1 MLAKLEIKQSGV
13 RPSQPGVKFTIP
25 LSGYGGTS
33 NIILEDQRKQ
43 ADGYVATLTD
53 IAVSRVSKVCLC
65 VRNTGSRAAFIKA
78 IVFSDVQ
85 KRSVMEPSVVSLA
98 PSQFVLKERTQEVIT
113 VLMKSTKREQNLCQS
128 ANALLATVCL
138 FSYDLPQRPNEAH
151 IFYGNMSKI
160 VVSLLGSTKSTDC
173 EQSNHTEL
181 LLPSAR
187 HSSETDSGLPN
198 GNVSLDVLPVKGP
211 QGPALRVTE
220 PSLKPAVHMMLL
232 LLFLDGTAT
241 TSQAKIR
248 NNTSR
253 ELRFDLSWPAHCLTI
268 TPQHGV
274 IEPQCHLQ
282 ILISPNP
289 SLANKSA
296 LLPWSGQIYVQCD
309 GQQKFIK
316 VQIRRD
322 LALDVSASPADTT
335 LSALSPQ
342 VATPVLPVARLTTKP
357 SLLPQTPQAPQALV
371 AISNKTIMFPT
382 TPSGETSEAQLEVQN
397 GEVEV
402 RWYLSSFAPPYVKGV
417 DNTGDVY
424 RATYTAFRCS
434 RVSGTL
440 GAHEKMQVPITFLP
454 RDRGD
459 YAQFWDLEC
468 HPVSEPHQKT
478 RIRFQL
484 CGPQEGD
491 CSLVKTEA
499 TVKTRKRTDASAGK
513 TSQEEAVRRGV
524 YSPQDLYTFP
534 ATRVGES
541 STLKVN
547 IRNNSSDTHEL
558 KFVNPR
564 EPFHIKHSKYSL
576 RSQHY
581 LKLPVQFKPSTAG
594 RHAGLLLIQLE
605 TSGSLVI
612 QLTAEALKGK
622 TANC

>member
-1 MLAKLEIKQSGV
+1 M
-13 RPSQPGVKFTIP
+13 
-25 LSGYGGTS
+25 
-33 NIILEDQRKQ
+33 
-43 ADGYVATLTD
+43 
-53 IAVSRVSKVCLC
+53 SKV
-65 VRNTGSRAAFIKA
+65 
-78 IVFSDVQ
+78 
-85 KRSVMEPSVVSLA
+85 
-98 PSQFVLKERTQEVIT
+98 
-113 VLMKSTKREQNLCQS
+113 
-128 ANALLATVCL
+128 
-138 FSYDLPQRPNEAH
+138 
-151 IFYGNMSKI
+151 

-173 EQSNHTEL
+173 DGSDHTEL
-181 LLPSAR
+181 QLPRAR
-187 HSSETDSGLPN
+187 HDSETDSGLAN
-198 GNVSLDVLPVKGP
+198 GSVSLDVLPVKGP

-220 PSLKPAVHMMLL
+220 PTIKASEPLHRQSESWTIHPEQLVLTTPTINGA
-232 LLFLDGTAT
+232 AT
-241 TSQAKIR
+241 TSQIQIR

-253 ELRFDLSWPAHCLTI
+253 ELSFDLSWPAHCLTI

-296 LLPWSGQIYVQCD
+296 LLPWSGQVYVQCD

-316 VQIRRD
+316 VQIRQD
-322 LALDVSASPADTT
+322 LALDVSTAPADRT
-335 LSALSPQ
+335 LSALPPLA
-342 VATPVLPVARLTTKP
+342 ATPVLPGARLNTKS
-357 SLLPQTPQAPQALV
+357 SLSLQNPQTPQTPQTPQAPV
-371 AISNKTIMFPT
+371 DISSKTIIFPT

-397 GEVEV
+397 GEEEV

-417 DNTGDVY
+417 DNSGDVY
-424 RATYTAFRCS
+424 RATYAAFRCS

-468 HPVSEPHQKT
+468 HPVSEPQQKT

-484 CGPQEGD
+484 CGTGIKSGPVEGRQEGD
-491 CSLVKTEA
+491 HSLVKTEPS
-499 TVKTRKRTDASAGK
+499 VKTRRRAEASAGK
-513 TSQEEAVRRGV
+513 SSQEEALRRGV

-541 STLKVN
+541 SSLKVS
-547 IRNNSSDTHEL
+547 IRNNSSNAHEL
-558 KFVNPR
+558 KFVNCK

-594 RHAGLLLIQLE
+594 RHAGLLLIQSE
-605 TSGSLVI
+605 TSGNLVI
-612 QLTAEALKGK
+612 QLIGEALP
-622 TANC
+622 

>member
-1 MLAKLEIKQSGV
+1 M
-13 RPSQPGVKFTIP
+13 
-25 LSGYGGTS
+25 
-33 NIILEDQRKQ
+33 
-43 ADGYVATLTD
+43 TD
-53 IAVSRVSKVCLC
+53 IAVGCVSKVCLC

-78 IVFSDVQ
+78 VAFSDVQ
-85 KRSVMEPSVVSLA
+85 TRSLMEPSVISLA

-113 VLMKSTKREQNLCQS
+113 VLMKSTQREQNLCQLAS
-128 ANALLATVCL
+128 ALLATIYL
-138 FSYDLPQRPNEAH
+138 FYLPAFRFLVGLLKSCDLPQRPNEAH
-151 IFYGNMSKI
+151 IFYGNMSKV
-160 VVSLLGSTKSTDC
+160 VVSLLGSTKNTDF
-173 EQSNHTEL
+173 EESEHAL
-181 LLPSAR
+181 LLPSAKS
-187 HSSETDSGLPN
+187 SSETDSGSSN

-211 QGPALRVTE
+211 QGPALRVADLAGATSE
-220 PSLKPAVHMMLL
+220 FLLLLLL
-232 LLFLDGTAT
+232 LLFLDGVST
-241 TSQAKIR
+241 TSHVQIR

-253 ELRFDLSWPAHCLTI
+253 ELSFDLSWPAHCLTI

-289 SLANKSA
+289 SLATKSS

-322 LALDVSASPADTT
+322 LALDVSTAPADTS
-335 LSALSPQ
+335 LSALPPQ
-342 VATPVLPVARLTTKP
+342 AATPLLPVGRLTTRP
-357 SLLPQTPQAPQALV
+357 SLTPQMPQAMV
-371 AISNKTIMFPT
+371 EINNKTIVFPT

-397 GEVEV
+397 GNVEV

-417 DNTGDVY
+417 DNSGDVY

-468 HPVSEPHQKT
+468 HPVSEPQQKT
-478 RIRFQL
+478 RIRLQL
-484 CGPQEGD
+484 CGTVRTFFFFPLPLKPGRPSS
-491 CSLVKTEA
+491 CVA
-499 TVKTRKRTDASAGK
+499 TLIMQVFNTIMRENKMAHFVIL
-513 TSQEEAVRRGV
+513 SQEEVVRRGV

-541 STLKVN
+541 SSLKVN
-547 IRNNSSDTHEL
+547 VRNNSSDTHEL
-558 KFVNPR
+558 KFVNPS
-564 EPFHIKHSKYSL
+564 EPFYIKHSRYSL

-594 RHAGLLLIQLE
+594 GHSGLLLIQSE

-612 QLTAEALKGK
+612 QLTGEALP
-622 TANC
+622 

>member
-1 MLAKLEIKQSGV
+1 MSVFPLKGLHCFIHSHLQ
-13 RPSQPGVKFTIP
+13 IP

-43 ADGYVATLTD
+43 TDGYVATLTN
-53 IAVSRVSKVCLC
+53 ISVGHVSKVCLC

-78 IVFSDVQ
+78 VCFSDVQ
-85 KRSVMEPSVVSLA
+85 TRSVLDPSVISLA
-98 PSQFVLKERTQEVIT
+98 PSEFVLKERTQE
-113 VLMKSTKREQNLCQS
+113 
-128 ANALLATVCL
+128 
-138 FSYDLPQRPNEAH
+138 RPNEAH
-151 IFYGNMSKI
+151 IFYGNMSKV

-173 EQSNHTEL
+173 DERDQDEPQ
-181 LLPSAR
+181 LPSVSLA
-187 HSSETDSGLPN
+187 N

-220 PSLKPAVHMMLL
+220 PSLKSTFCYV
-232 LLFLDGTAT
+232 LDGPAI
-241 TSQAKIR
+241 TSQIQIQ

-253 ELRFDLSWPAHCLTI
+253 ELSFDVSWPAHCLTI

-274 IEPQCHLQ
+274 IEPQRHLQ

-289 SLANKSA
+289 SLATKSG

-316 VQIRRD
+316 VQIRQD
-322 LALDVSASPADTT
+322 LALDVSAAPGDKT
-335 LSALSPQ
+335 LSVLPPQ
-342 VATPVLPVARLTTKP
+342 AATPVLPLAKLMPNP
-357 SLLPQTPQAPQALV
+357 SVGPQTPQAQV
-371 AISNKTIMFPT
+371 EISSKTIIFPT
-382 TPSGETSEAQLEVQN
+382 TSSGGRSEAQLQVHN
-397 GEVEV
+397 GEVAV

-440 GAHEKMQVPITFLP
+440 GAHEKMQVPVTFLP

-468 HPVSEPHQKT
+468 HPVSDPQQKT

-499 TVKTRKRTDASAGK
+499 TVKTRKRADASGGK

-524 YSPQDLYTFP
+524 YSPQDGYTFP

-541 STLKVN
+541 SSLKVN
-547 IRNNSSDTHEL
+547 IRNNSSDLHEL
-558 KFVNPR
+558 KFVSPR

-594 RHAGLLLIQLE
+594 MHTGLLLIQSE

-612 QLTAEALKGK
+612 QLIGEALS
-622 TANC
+622 